1 MMKITLI
8 ANHPRGASD
17 TIRASILLDGKDSED
32 FVTLT
37 RKSSPGVSE
46 LWSGRFRGRLVEGSQ
61 SEVKNQIT
69 DILNETVW
77 VVSIRR
83 DSCETESFDSIEEA
97 TTWIEDHYTENYG
110 FMKAAD
116 YEIWSARNWLLW
128 ENEEVDFEYPTH
140 ARTIRFSPSHIN
152 YQRVASVGLF
162 V

>member
-1 MMKITLI
+1 MKITLI
-8 ANHPRGASD
+8 ANRPRGTSD

-37 RKSSPGVSE
+37 RKSSHGVSE

-61 SEVKNQIT
+61 SEVKRQVK
-69 DILNETVW
+69 DILEETVW

-83 DSCETESFDSIEEA
+83 NPCDTESFDSIDEA
-97 TTWIEDHYTENYG
+97 LLWIEDHYTENYG

-116 YEIWSARNWLLW
+116 YEVWSERNWLLW
-128 ENEEVDFEYPTH
+128 EKKEVDFEYPTH
-140 ARTIRFSPSHIN
+140 ARTIKFSPSHID
-152 YQRVASVGLF
+152 YERVASVGLF